1 MIVTAATSS
10 VLILMVKRLVIKNIT
25 LFAFD
30 RLENT

>member
-10 VLILMVKRLVIKNIT
+10 VLILKVKRLVIKNIT